1 MPNARDPIEEMTFFA
16 LRCSSSSRA
25 ERDFS
30 EDKQLL
36 TVRGRLG
43 PNTSRTLATPHCPLQ
58 TINL

>member
-1 MPNARDPIEEMTFFA
+1 MTFFA